1 MKSIFDPMFE
11 YGISFSTAH
20 RKKIAHPQMDLGKVE
35 NWGPNAWRYLH
46 STSLSYPKN
55 PTANE
60 KARMKAYLF
69 EFAHFLPCK
78 LCSNDFIKFLETRL
92 AEINVDLQKELKS
105 RENFVMFII
114 DAHNYVNKKLNKKVY
129 TYEQAVKVITTRCM
143 EPNHAILLLIA
154 IILLLLIYST
164 IRQRKACAQISQSC
178 KLRYSGGDSS

>member
-1 MKSIFDPMFE
+1 
-11 YGISFSTAH
+11 
-20 RKKIAHPQMDLGKVE
+20 MDLGKVE

-46 STSLSYPKN
+46 SISLSYSKN
-55 PTANE
+55 PTVNE
-60 KARMKAYLF
+60 KVRMKAYLF

-78 LCSNDFIKFLETRL
+78 LCSNDFLKFLETHL
-92 AEINVDLQKELKS
+92 TEIDVDSQKELKS

-129 TYEQAVKVITTRCM
+129 TYEQAVKMITTTRCV
-143 EPNHAILLLIA
+143 EPNHAILFLVA
-154 IILLLLIYST
+154 IILLLLICST